1 MSGITITK
9 KAQFLEAYF
18 LTFFTAAAA
27 LFYST
32 S

>member
-18 LTFFTAAAA
+18 LTFFTAAA